1 MKIKFVILCGTARP
15 TLPPLTSR
23 HCLKRYPEIKQKH
36 AESVSKAPAAVTQDR
51 IHGWFAEV
59 SDYFKEKNL
68 ESVLLDPNH
77 IFNGDESGF
86 ALCPKSGKVLGP
98 ARSKEDFYERVTSE
112 KEQITVMATFS
123 ANGNIVPSMLI
134 FPYKKMLGRSDSGWI
149 NSEVFYEYIANHFIP
164 FLKSSNIIRPVVPT
178 FCGWTSFSHDSTIK
192 PAL

>member
-1 MKIKFVILCGTARP
+1 
-15 TLPPLTSR
+15 
-23 HCLKRYPEIKQKH
+23 
-36 AESVSKAPAAVTQDR
+36 
-51 IHGWFAEV
+51 
-59 SDYFKEKNL
+59 
-68 ESVLLDPNH
+68 LDPNR

-86 ALCPKSGKVLGP
+86 ALSPKSGKVLGP

-134 FPYKKMLGRSDSGWI
+134 FPYKKMPKAIVESVPNNWALGRSDSGWI